1 MGPLWRLAASAS
13 IARTASARGR
23 EGSALS
29 ALSLT
34 GAPAMAPG
42 AAGFVT
48 TGKSSLWSIS
58 ALREGC
64 ACRPWISLDRWAAG
78 CGSCPTAMA
87 ICRETGN
94 RSCAPAGCRSSR
106 TTNCRCGHVTRSR
119 GRLAR
124 PSCGARAARALVG
137 ASACS
142 LFGSPFQHLIEE
154 GCGPFDSI
162 SLGFFGVVV
171 VARPVAIKSGVL
183 LMTRG
188 RYLAAFRA

>member
-1 MGPLWRLAASAS
+1 MIGRGGIHLGPLWRLAASAS

-64 ACRPWISLDRWAAG
+64 AGAAELPVQA
-78 CGSCPTAMA
+78 PT
-87 ICRETGN
+87 RYETVLN
-94 RSCAPAGCRSSR
+94 LK
-106 TTNCRCGHVTRSR
+106 T
-119 GRLAR
+119 
-124 PSCGARAARALVG
+124 ARALGLSIPETLVGQGRRGDPVKSTDADLNAVG
-137 ASACS
+137 AKTEATLDIYRKGTLDQRRRALTRLQGRQRGHSDRDKYPAG
-142 LFGSPFQHLIEE
+142 FK
-154 GCGPFDSI
+154 GPKKHQFVRTSREI
-162 SLGFFGVVV
+162 
-171 VARPVAIKSGVL
+171 A
-183 LMTRG
+183 
-188 RYLAAFRA
+188 